1 MKRIAVIGCG
11 AAGMMAAISAAESG
25 AAVIIFEKNEKPGKK
40 IYITG
45 KGRCNVTNACDIS
58 EYFDKIPHGSK
69 FLYSSLYGYDNNR
82 VQDFFKE
89 NGCRLKVERGDRVF
103 PVSDHSS
110 DIISTLVR
118 VLKKRGVEIRY
129 QDEVTWIQVDQDG
142 KVKAVVSSDSGITE
156 VDSVIVCTG
165 GLSYPST
172 GSTGT
177 GHKIAKDLGHKVT
190 RTEPSLVP
198 FEIKEDFCA
207 SLQDRSLK
215 NVSVRLEQ
223 IKGNI
228 EELKTVNHTENSKEA
243 GNSDKQGGNTKKKNK
258 IVYYGFGEMLFTHF
272 GVSGPLIL
280 TASCYYEPEDKK
292 GEKYSYLLHLDL
304 KPALTFE
311 QLDKRLQREFEESK
325 NRQFKNALGA
335 LFPSKLIPVMIELS
349 GIDPEK
355 QVNAITKKER
365 HALVTLIKDVKMHVT
380 GLRGFAEAI
389 ITRGGVA
396 TSDINPS
403 TMESKKIKGL
413 YFAGEIIDVDA
424 QTGGFNLQIAWSTGH
439 LAGESAATE

>member
-25 AAVIIFEKNEKPGKK
+25 ANVIIFEKNEKPGKK

-69 FLYSSLYGYDNNR
+69 FLYSALYGYDNTR
-82 VQDFFKE
+82 VQDFFE
-89 NGCRLKVERGDRVF
+89 SNGCRLKIERGDRVF

-110 DIISTLVR
+110 DIISTLVK
-118 VLKKRGVEIRY
+118 VLKKKGVEIRY
-129 QDEVTWIQVDQDG
+129 QDEVTWIQVDADDH
-142 KVKAVVSSDSGITE
+142 VKAVVSKDSGITE

-172 GSTGT
+172 GSTGD
-177 GHKIAKDLGHKVT
+177 GLKIAKELGIKVT
-190 RTEPSLVP
+190 NTSPSLVP
-198 FEIKEDFCA
+198 FEIAEDFCKK
-207 SLQDRSLK
+207 LQGLSLK
-215 NVSVRLEQ
+215 NVAVKLEQ
-223 IKGNI
+223 LK
-228 EELKTVNHTENSKEA
+228 EENPEGKKAKNKTVY
-243 GNSDKQGGNTKKKNK
+243 D
-258 IVYYGFGEMLFTHF
+258 GFGEMLFTHF

-280 TASCYYEPEDKK
+280 TASCYYEAKDKK
-292 GEKYSYLLHLDL
+292 GNKNSYILRLDL
-304 KPALTFE
+304 KPALTHE
-311 QLDKRLQREFEESK
+311 QLDKRLQREFDLSR
-325 NRQFKNALGA
+325 NRQFKNSLNG

-355 QVNAITKKER
+355 QINAITRKER
-365 HALVTLIKDVKMHVT
+365 QDFVNLIKDMRMTVQ
-380 GLRGFAEAI
+380 GLRGFNEAI
-389 ITRGGVA
+389 ITRGGIAVGE
-396 TSDINPS
+396 INPS

-439 LAGESAATE
+439 LAGECSAEE

>member
-25 AAVIIFEKNEKPGKK
+25 ANVIIFEKNEKPGKK

-69 FLYSSLYGYDNNR
+69 FLYSALYGYDNTR
-82 VQDFFKE
+82 VQDFFE
-89 NGCRLKVERGDRVF
+89 SNGCRLKIERGDRVF

-110 DIISTLVR
+110 DIISTLVK
-118 VLKKRGVEIRY
+118 VLKKKGVEIRY
-129 QDEVTWIQVDQDG
+129 QDEVTWIQVDADDH
-142 KVKAVVSSDSGITE
+142 VKAVVSKDSGITE

-172 GSTGT
+172 GSTGD
-177 GHKIAKDLGHKVT
+177 GLKIAKELGIKVT
-190 RTEPSLVP
+190 NTSPSLVP
-198 FEIKEDFCA
+198 FEIAEDFCKK
-207 SLQDRSLK
+207 LQGLSLK
-215 NVSVRLEQ
+215 NVAVKLEQ
-223 IKGNI
+223 LK
-228 EELKTVNHTENSKEA
+228 EENPE
-243 GNSDKQGGNTKKKNK
+243 GKKAKNK
-258 IVYYGFGEMLFTHF
+258 IAYDGFGEMLFTHF

-280 TASCYYEPEDKK
+280 TASCYYEAKDKK
-292 GEKYSYLLHLDL
+292 GNKNSYILRLDL
-304 KPALTFE
+304 KPALTHE
-311 QLDKRLQREFEESK
+311 QLDKRLQREFDLSR
-325 NRQFKNALGA
+325 NRQFKNSLNG
-335 LFPSKLIPVMIELS
+335 LFPSKLVPVMIELS

-355 QVNAITKKER
+355 QINAITRKER
-365 HALVTLIKDVKMHVT
+365 QDFVNLIKDMRMTVQ
-380 GLRGFAEAI
+380 GLRGFNEAI
-389 ITRGGVA
+389 ITRGGIAVGE
-396 TSDINPS
+396 INPS

-439 LAGESAATE
+439 LAGECSAEE

>member
-45 KGRCNVTNACDIS
+45 KGRCNVTNSCDIS

-69 FLYSSLYGYDNNR
+69 FLYSSLYGYDNTR
-82 VQDFFKE
+82 VQDFFRD
-89 NGCRLKVERGDRVF
+89 NGCKLKIERGERVF

-118 VLKKRGVEIRY
+118 VLKRLGVEIRY
-129 QDEVTWIQVDQDG
+129 QDEVTWIQVDGDG

-156 VDSVIVCTG
+156 VDSVIMCTG

-177 GHKIAKDLGHKVT
+177 GHKISKELGHKVT
-190 RTEPSLVP
+190 RTQPSLVP
-198 FEIKEDFCA
+198 FEIKEDFCKE
-207 SLQDRSLK
+207 LQGLSLK
-215 NVSVRLEQ
+215 NVNVKLEQ
-223 IKGNI
+223 IK
-228 EELKTVNHTENSKEA
+228 A
-243 GNSDKQGGNTKKKNK
+243 GSPKNDDGLRISAGDSADSSEGTAKKKKK
-258 IVYYGFGEMLFTHF
+258 IVYDGFGEMLFTHF

-280 TASCYYEPEDKK
+280 TASCYYEDEDKK
-292 GEKYSYLLHLDL
+292 GCKYSYLLHLDL

-311 QLDKRLQREFEESK
+311 QLDKRLQREFEE
-325 NRQFKNALGA
+325 NRNKQFKNALSS
-335 LFPSKLIPVMIELS
+335 LFPSKLIPVMIGLS
-349 GIDPEK
+349 QIDSEK

-365 HALVTLIKDVKMHVT
+365 HALVTLIKDVTMTVT
-380 GLRGFAEAI
+380 GRRGFAEAI

-403 TMESKKIKGL
+403 TMESKKVKGL

-439 LAGESAATE
+439 LAGQCAAK

>member
-25 AAVIIFEKNEKPGKK
+25 ANVIIFEKNEKPGKK

-69 FLYSSLYGYDNNR
+69 FLYSALYGYDNTR
-82 VQDFFKE
+82 VQDFFE
-89 NGCRLKVERGDRVF
+89 SNGCRLKIERGDRVF

-110 DIISTLVR
+110 DIISTLVK
-118 VLKKRGVEIRY
+118 VLKKKGVEIRY
-129 QDEVTWIQVDQDG
+129 QDEVTWIQVDADDH
-142 KVKAVVSSDSGITE
+142 VKAVVSKDSGITE

-172 GSTGT
+172 GSTGD
-177 GHKIAKDLGHKVT
+177 GLKIAKELGIKVT
-190 RTEPSLVP
+190 NTSPSLVP
-198 FEIKEDFCA
+198 FEIAEDFCKK
-207 SLQDRSLK
+207 LQGLSLK
-215 NVSVRLEQ
+215 NVAVKLEQ
-223 IKGNI
+223 LK
-228 EELKTVNHTENSKEA
+228 EENPEGKKAKNKTVY
-243 GNSDKQGGNTKKKNK
+243 D
-258 IVYYGFGEMLFTHF
+258 GFGEMLFTHF

-280 TASCYYEPEDKK
+280 TASCYYEAKDKK
-292 GEKYSYLLHLDL
+292 GNKNSYILRLDL
-304 KPALTFE
+304 KPALTHE
-311 QLDKRLQREFEESK
+311 QLDKRLQREFDLSR
-325 NRQFKNALGA
+325 NRQFKNSLNG
-335 LFPSKLIPVMIELS
+335 LFPSKLVPVMIELS

-355 QVNAITKKER
+355 QINAITRKER
-365 HALVTLIKDVKMHVT
+365 QDLVNLIKDMRMTVQ
-380 GLRGFAEAI
+380 GLRGFNEAI
-389 ITRGGVA
+389 ITRGGIAVGE
-396 TSDINPS
+396 INPS

-439 LAGESAATE
+439 LAGECSAEE

>member
-25 AAVIIFEKNEKPGKK
+25 ANVIIFEKNEKPGKK

-69 FLYSSLYGYDNNR
+69 FLYSALYGYDNTR
-82 VQDFFKE
+82 VQDFFE
-89 NGCRLKVERGDRVF
+89 SNGCRLKIERGDRVF

-110 DIISTLVR
+110 DIISTLVK
-118 VLKKRGVEIRY
+118 VLKKKGVEIRY
-129 QDEVTWIQVDQDG
+129 QDEVTWIQVDADDH
-142 KVKAVVSSDSGITE
+142 VKAVVSKDSGITE

-172 GSTGT
+172 GSTGD
-177 GHKIAKDLGHKVT
+177 GLKIAKELGIKVT
-190 RTEPSLVP
+190 NTSPSLVP
-198 FEIKEDFCA
+198 FEIAEDFCKK
-207 SLQDRSLK
+207 LQGLSLK
-215 NVSVRLEQ
+215 NVAVKLEQ
-223 IKGNI
+223 LK
-228 EELKTVNHTENSKEA
+228 EENPEGKKAKNKTVY
-243 GNSDKQGGNTKKKNK
+243 D
-258 IVYYGFGEMLFTHF
+258 GFGEMLFTHF

-280 TASCYYEPEDKK
+280 TASCYYEAKDKK
-292 GEKYSYLLHLDL
+292 GNKNSYILRLDL
-304 KPALTFE
+304 KPALTHE
-311 QLDKRLQREFEESK
+311 QLDKRLQREFDLSR
-325 NRQFKNALGA
+325 NRQFKNSLNG
-335 LFPSKLIPVMIELS
+335 LFPSKLVPVMIELS

-355 QVNAITKKER
+355 QINAITRKER
-365 HALVTLIKDVKMHVT
+365 QDFVNLIKDMRMTVQ
-380 GLRGFAEAI
+380 GLRGFNEAI
-389 ITRGGVA
+389 ITRGGIAVGE
-396 TSDINPS
+396 INPS

-439 LAGESAATE
+439 LAGECSAEE

>member
-69 FLYSSLYGYDNNR
+69 FLYSALYGYDNNM
-82 VQDFFKE
+82 VQSLFEE

-110 DIISTLVR
+110 DIISTLVKI
-118 VLKKRGVEIRY
+118 LKKKGVEIRY
-129 QDEVTWIQVDQDG
+129 QDEVTWIQVGNDG
-142 KVKAVVSSDSGITE
+142 KVKGVVSTDSGITE

-172 GSTGT
+172 GSTGD
-177 GHKIAKDLGHKVT
+177 GIKFAKELGLKVT
-190 RTEPSLVP
+190 KTTPSLVP
-198 FEIKEDFCA
+198 FEVAEDWCRE
-207 SLQDRSLK
+207 LQGLSLK
-215 NVSVRLEQ
+215 NVAVTLEQ
-223 IKGNI
+223 VK
-228 EELKTVNHTENSKEA
+228 EASSKEDAA
-243 GNSDKQGGNTKKKNK
+243 GEESAKKQGGKNKKK
-258 IVYYGFGEMLFTHF
+258 IVYDGFGEMLFTHF

-280 TASCYYEPEDKK
+280 TSSCYYEAEDKK
-292 GEKYSYLLHLDL
+292 GNKNHYVIHLDL
-304 KPALTFE
+304 KPALTAE
-311 QLDKRLQREFEESK
+311 QLDKRIQREFENGR
-325 NRQFKNALGA
+325 NRQFKNSLSG
-335 LFPSKLIPVMIELS
+335 LFPSKLVPVMIKLS

-355 QVNAITKKER
+355 QLNAITKKER
-365 HALVTLIKDVKMHVT
+365 LDFVALIKDMKLTVT
-380 GLRGFAEAI
+380 GLRGFNEAI
-389 ITRGGVA
+389 ITRGGVS
-396 TSDINPS
+396 TSEINPS
-403 TMESKKIKGL
+403 TMEAKKIEGL
-413 YFAGEIIDVDA
+413 YFAGEVIDVDA

-439 LAGESAATE
+439 LAGECAASED